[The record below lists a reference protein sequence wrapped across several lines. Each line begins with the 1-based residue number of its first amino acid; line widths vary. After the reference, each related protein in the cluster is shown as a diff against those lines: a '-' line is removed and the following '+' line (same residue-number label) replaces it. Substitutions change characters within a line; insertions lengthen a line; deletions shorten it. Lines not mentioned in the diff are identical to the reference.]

1 MVRIESRPLP
11 GNPWKYYF
19 YVDLDGNLADQH
31 IATALDELK
40 QYTTSLRLLGN
51 YHRQEN

>member
-11 GNPWKYYF
+11 GNPWEYYF